1 MSKVVL
7 INDVHIG
14 VRNDNHFYVESQL
27 KFFEDQFIP
36 YFEKNGITELF
47 ILGDLFDRRKYV
59 NFNTLYTFK
68 RRLFDVLESKGI
80 NVNILVGNHDTA
92 YKNTNKVNSPELLLS
107 EYQNIKV
114 YTSPKDV
121 YIDKKPIAVVP
132 WVNSENYDQFINFNR
147 TSKAKVMFGHFEIK
161 DFYMYANSIRCSEG
175 FDRQVFERYDMVLS
189 GHFHEKSHSDNI
201 TYLGAPS
208 EYTWMDA
215 ECDRGFHVLDLET
228 NELTFEKNDG
238 TIHHRVYYDDSIDL
252 MEYDFNQ
259 FRKTILKLIV
269 NEKAD
274 KNHYDLYVS
283 AMLASD
289 PESFEIIDNT
299 EFNFVDD
306 DDIDEDALM
315 SEDLNSIVESYIDV
329 MDTQLD
335 KSKIKKMFD
344 GFYKM
349 VENKEDD

>member
-1 MSKVVL
+1 MGKVVL

-14 VRNDNHFYVESQL
+14 VRNDNQFYVESQL
-27 KFFEDQFIP
+27 KFFENQFIP
-36 YFEKNGITELF
+36 YFELHGIDELF

-68 RRLFDVLESKGI
+68 RRLFDVLEDKGI
-80 NVNILVGNHDTA
+80 NVNILVGNHDTT

-107 EYQNIKV
+107 EYQNITT
-114 YTSPKDV
+114 YTSPENL
-121 YIDKKPIAVVP
+121 YICGKSIAVVP
-132 WVNSENYDQFINFNR
+132 WVNSENYDKFIQFNKK
-147 TSKAKVMFGHFEIK
+147 SKSKIMFGHFEIK
-161 DFYMYANSIRCSEG
+161 DFYMYANSIKCAEG
-175 FDRQVFERYDMVLS
+175 FDRKMFEQYNMVLS

-228 NELTFEKNDG
+228 NELTFEKNGG
-238 TIHHRVYYDDSIDL
+238 TIHHRIYYDDSIDL

-299 EFNFVDD
+299 EFNFG
-306 DDIDEDALM
+306 
-315 SEDLNSIVESYIDV
+315 Y
-329 MDTQLD
+329 
-335 KSKIKKMFD
+335 
-344 GFYKM
+344 
-349 VENKEDD
+349 